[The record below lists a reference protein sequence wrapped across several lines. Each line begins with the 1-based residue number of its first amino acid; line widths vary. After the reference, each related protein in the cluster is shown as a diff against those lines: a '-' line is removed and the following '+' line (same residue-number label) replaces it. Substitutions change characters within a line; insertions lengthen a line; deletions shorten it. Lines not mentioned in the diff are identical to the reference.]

1 MPFDINHKCCP
12 EREFLIESSL
22 KDNIRKMETLSTFK
36 INSTAKLKPKV
47 RVKNV
52 LQQIQLQ
59 FLSKS
64 HNFEANL

>member
-12 EREFLIESSL
+12 LREFLIESSL

-47 RVKNV
+47 RVKSV

-64 HNFEANL
+64 HNFEVNL